1 MFSIALNVVTRMILR
16 LNNLIPKE
24 VVSMFAT
31 NVDRFTAIVR
41 KSFTIYNKQFSVT
54 VPKDTVLITQKAPQD
69 RVKFMTAN
77 ENNYITGT
85 ISKTMAK
92 KHLVLEA
99 KIVPAPPKSPLDSIE
114 LEREAGVAPPA

>member
-1 MFSIALNVVTRMILR
+1 
-16 LNNLIPKE
+16 
-24 VVSMFAT
+24 MFAT
-31 NVDRFTAIVR
+31 NVDRFTATVR

-77 ENNYITGT
+77 EHNYITGT

-99 KIVPAPPKSPLDSIE
+99 KIVPEPPVSPLESVE